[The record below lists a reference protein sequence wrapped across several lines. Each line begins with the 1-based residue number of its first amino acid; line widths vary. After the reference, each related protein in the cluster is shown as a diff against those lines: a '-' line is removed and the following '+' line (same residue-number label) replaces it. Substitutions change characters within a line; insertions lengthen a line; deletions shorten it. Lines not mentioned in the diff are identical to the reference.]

1 MEQSNYNMVISII
14 TAVLI
19 VPIMVLSLIFQNNTL
34 TRVLLSIYGG
44 LGITYYILKSIMY
57 HKDESTS
64 KIVLDRLSNSI
75 FDVVSL
81 LVIIN
86 FCLLLPNS
94 FKWILFGLLI
104 FECPSITQSPLS
116 FKTGLFKIC
125 SIAPISSSAVLSTN
139 SVSASKVIT
148 LIFIL
153 LYLYPIS
160 VVLGL
165 GIVSIIGFYIN
176 HLLGRLLQNKL
187 ILSFDLT
194 SIIIFGIFLILI

>member
-86 FCLLLPNS
+86 FCLLLRNS
-94 FKWILFGLLI
+94 FKWILCGLLI
-104 FECPSITQSPLS
+104 FECILEIIIDSLDKVIEIKYL
-116 FKTGLFKIC
+116 L
-125 SIAPISSSAVLSTN
+125 
-139 SVSASKVIT
+139 SASKVIT

>member
-1 MEQSNYNMVISII
+1 IIIDSLDKVIEIKY
-14 TAVLI
+14 
-19 VPIMVLSLIFQNNTL
+19 
-34 TRVLLSIYGG
+34 LL
-44 LGITYYILKSIMY
+44 
-57 HKDESTS
+57 
-64 KIVLDRLSNSI
+64 
-75 FDVVSL
+75 
-81 LVIIN
+81 
-86 FCLLLPNS
+86 
-94 FKWILFGLLI
+94 
-104 FECPSITQSPLS
+104 
-116 FKTGLFKIC
+116 
-125 SIAPISSSAVLSTN
+125 
-139 SVSASKVIT
+139 SASKVIT